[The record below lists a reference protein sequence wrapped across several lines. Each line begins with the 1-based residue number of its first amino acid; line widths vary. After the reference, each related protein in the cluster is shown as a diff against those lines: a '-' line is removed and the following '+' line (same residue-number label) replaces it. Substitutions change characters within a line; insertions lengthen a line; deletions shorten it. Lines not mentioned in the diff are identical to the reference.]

1 MRINKFLA
9 LCAVASRRKS
19 EQLILQ
25 KRVKVNGRIVQ
36 DFATE
41 INPQKDIVLVDGKPV
56 HFKEDFIYLML
67 HKPKGYVTTTS
78 DEHNR
83 PTVMD
88 LIKTPDG
95 RRVYPVGRLDYNT
108 EGLLLFTDDGDLANI
123 LTHPSYQI
131 EKTYVAKIKGAI
143 TLEEINKLRSGVVID
158 GAKTAPCKVKVLK
171 MDEKSTRL
179 EITIHEGRNRQ
190 VRKMLKSIGKDT
202 GFLKRINIGKIRLGG
217 LKRGKF
223 RLLNKREI
231 AYLNELKKS

>member
-9 LCAVASRRKS
+9 LCGIASRRKS

-25 KRVKVNGRIVQ
+25 KRVKINDRVVHNL
-36 DFATE
+36 ATD
-41 INPQKDIVLVDGKPV
+41 IDPKKDIVLVDGKPV

-67 HKPKGYVTTTS
+67 HKPKGYVTTTD

-88 LIKTPDG
+88 LIKVPDD

-108 EGLLLFTDDGDLANI
+108 EGLLLFTDDGELANI
-123 LTHPSYQI
+123 LTHPSYKI
-131 EKTYVAKIKGAI
+131 EKTYIARIKGTI
-143 TLEEINKLRSGVVID
+143 TSEEVNKLRSGVVID
-158 GAKTAPCKVKVLK
+158 GAKTAPCKVNILR

-190 VRKMLKSIGKDT
+190 VRKMLESIGKET
-202 GFLKRINIGKIRLGG
+202 QFLKRISVGKIRLGG
-217 LKRGKF
+217 LARGKF
-223 RLLNKREI
+223 RTLNKREI
-231 AYLNELKKS
+231 AHLNELKG